1 MAAGEEDAMALKVK
15 LVKSWAGTPQD
26 QRDTVA
32 GLGLYKMNSEKILK
46 DTPAIR
52 GMIAKV
58 SHLVAVEEVAG
69 DAPVRARRKG
79 KAGKKAKEA

>member
-1 MAAGEEDAMALKVK
+1 MALKVK
-15 LVKSWAGTPQD
+15 LVKSTAGTPQD

-32 GLGLYKMNSEKILK
+32 GLGLYKLNSEKILK

-58 SHLVAVEEVAG
+58 SHLVSLEEVPG

-79 KAGKKAKEA
+79 KAGKAKEA

>member
-1 MAAGEEDAMALKVK
+1 MALKVK
-15 LVKSWAGTPQD
+15 LVKSTAGTPQD

-58 SHLVAVEEVAG
+58 SHLVAFEEVSG

-79 KAGKKAKEA
+79 KAGQKAKEA